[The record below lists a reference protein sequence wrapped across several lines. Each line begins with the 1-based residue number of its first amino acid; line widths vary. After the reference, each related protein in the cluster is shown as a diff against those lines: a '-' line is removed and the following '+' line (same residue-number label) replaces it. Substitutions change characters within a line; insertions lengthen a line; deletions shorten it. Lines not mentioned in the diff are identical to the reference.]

1 MSTMSTPDFDTTT
14 TIAAQ
19 LFDDVPIAL
28 RTRAMSLWFGQR
40 QILHAIDL
48 AVPAERILAVIG
60 PSGSGKTR
68 LLRCLNRL
76 NEEVHGCRIDGE
88 VLLDGADLLRADTPV
103 HEVRRRVGMVFP
115 KPNPFPLSIYENV
128 AYGLRL
134 LGLRRAA
141 LDAPVED
148 ALRAVA
154 LWDEVADRLDT
165 PALALAPGQQQR
177 LAIARA
183 LALQPQVLLMDE
195 PAAALD
201 PQSSLHL
208 EDLLRRL
215 GRRCAIVLA
224 THNLQ
229 QAARVSDYAAFISDG
244 RLIEVNDTDTL
255 FTNPLRRETE
265 DYVTGRY
272 G

>member
-1 MSTMSTPDFDTTT
+1 MGILDLKGVFKGYGSHAVLKRLDLSVEEGEFLAVLGFSGTGKTTLVNLLAGLALPD
-14 TIAAQ
+14 Q
-19 LFDDVPIAL
+19 GQVLFRGQPVTGPGPERGLVFQSYALMPWLTVAGNIAL
-28 RTRAMSLWFGQR
+28 
-40 QILHAIDL
+40 
-48 AVPAERILAVIG
+48 AVDAV
-60 PSGSGKTR
+60 SKGS
-68 LLRCLNRL
+68 
-76 NEEVHGCRIDGE
+76 
-88 VLLDGADLLRADTPV
+88 RAD
-103 HEVRRRVGMVFP
+103 
-115 KPNPFPLSIYENV
+115 
-128 AYGLRL
+128 
-134 LGLRRAA
+134 RAA
-141 LDAPVED
+141 L
-148 ALRAVA
+148 VA
-154 LWDEVADRLDT
+154 KYIAMVGLSHAADRR
-165 PALALAPGQQQR
+165 PAELSGGMRQR
-177 LAIARA
+177 VSVARA
-183 LALQPQVLLMDE
+183 LAMQPQVLLMDE

-229 QAARVSDYAAFISDG
+229 QAARVADYAAFISDG

>member
-1 MSTMSTPDFDTTT
+1 MTNTTV
-14 TIAAQ
+14 APR
-19 LFDDVPIAL
+19 LFDGLERIVETQGL
-28 RTRAMSLWFGQR
+28 SLWYETR
-40 QILHAIDL
+40 QVIHDVSLTI
-48 AVPAERILAVIG
+48 PAGRVTALIG
-60 PSGSGKTR
+60 PSGSGKTS

-76 NEEVHGCRIDGE
+76 SQEVPGSRMHGE
-88 VLLDGADLLRADTPV
+88 VLLRGVPVRGADWPA
-103 HEVRRRVGMVFP
+103 HEVRRRIGMVFP
-115 KPNPFPLSIYENV
+115 RPNPFPLSVYENV

-134 LGLRRAA
+134 LGLRRRRD
-141 LDAPVED
+141 LDAPVEE

-154 LWDEVADRLDT
+154 LWDEVAAQLDE
-165 PALALAPGQQQR
+165 PALTLAPGQQQR

-183 LALQPQVLLMDE
+183 LILQPDVLLMDE

-201 PQSSLHL
+201 PQSSLRL
-208 EDLLRRL
+208 EELLRQL
-215 GRRCAIVLA
+215 GRRCTIVLA

-229 QAARVSDYAAFISDG
+229 QAARVSDFAAFLNDG

>member
-1 MSTMSTPDFDTTT
+1 MSTPLTNTTV
-14 TIAAQ
+14 APR
-19 LFDDVPIAL
+19 LFDGLERIVETQGL
-28 RTRAMSLWFGQR
+28 SLWYETR
-40 QILHAIDL
+40 QVIHDVSLTI
-48 AVPAERILAVIG
+48 PAGRVTALIG
-60 PSGSGKTR
+60 PSGSGKTS

-76 NEEVHGCRIDGE
+76 SQEVPGSRMHGE
-88 VLLDGADLLRADTPV
+88 VLLRGVPVRGADWPA
-103 HEVRRRVGMVFP
+103 HEVRRRIGMVFP
-115 KPNPFPLSIYENV
+115 RPNPFPLSVYENV

-134 LGLRRAA
+134 LGLRRRRD
-141 LDAPVED
+141 LDAPVEE

-154 LWDEVADRLDT
+154 LWDEVAAQL
-165 PALALAPGQQQR
+165 
-177 LAIARA
+177 
-183 LALQPQVLLMDE
+183 DE

-201 PQSSLHL
+201 PQSSLRL
-208 EDLLRRL
+208 EELLRQL
-215 GRRCAIVLA
+215 GRRCTIVLA

-229 QAARVSDYAAFISDG
+229 QAARVSDFAAFLNDG